1 MKEQS
6 NEQPEDTSIENKIP
20 LPVDE
25 YIEEVPDEKGQKVRH
40 KGVYLL
46 PNLFTT
52 AALFAGFYSIV
63 SAMYAPVVVA
73 HEGIEV
79 ARDYFIYSAI
89 AIFIAMILD
98 GLDGRVARLTNTQ
111 SAFGAEYDSLSDMVA
126 FGLAPAL
133 LAFQWS
139 LAEADKLG
147 WMVAFIYV
155 ACAALR
161 LARFNVQ
168 IGSVDKKYFIGLA
181 SPSAA
186 AVVASSVWAFN
197 KLEVSGESVVYL
209 MVPLVAAAGVLMVSN
224 IKYYSFKT
232 LDIKS
237 RVPFI
242 AILVIVLLFAI
253 IGTAPAYALLFI
265 FFGYTVSGP
274 IQFLL
279 HFKKRNKHK
288 SELDNNV

>member
-1 MKEQS
+1 MKEQT
-6 NEQPEDTSIENKIP
+6 NEQPEDTSIENRIP

-25 YIEEVPDEKGQKVRH
+25 YIEEVPNEEGQKVRRN
-40 KGVYLL
+40 GVYLL

-63 SAMYAPVVVA
+63 SAMHAPVVLSESGLDA
-73 HEGIEV
+73 
-79 ARDYFIYSAI
+79 ARTYFIYSAM
-89 AIFIAMILD
+89 AIFVAMILD

-139 LAEADKLG
+139 LAEAGKLG

-168 IGSVDKKYFIGLA
+168 IGTVDKKYFIGLA

-186 AVVASSVWAFN
+186 AIVASSVWAFT
-197 KLEVSGESVVYL
+197 EFGISGGT
-209 MVPLVAAAGVLMVSN
+209 MVPLMVVLVAVAGTLMVSN
-224 IKYYSFKT
+224 IKYYSFKN
-232 LDIKS
+232 LDFKG
-237 RVPFI
+237 RVPF
-242 AILVIVLLFAI
+242 AVILIIVLLFAI
-253 IGTAPAYALLFI
+253 IGSAPSYVLLLLFFI
-265 FFGYTVSGP
+265 YTMSGP
-274 IQFLL
+274 IQYILKL
-279 HFKKRNKHK
+279 KKSYSTQKDIDK
-288 SELDNNV
+288 A